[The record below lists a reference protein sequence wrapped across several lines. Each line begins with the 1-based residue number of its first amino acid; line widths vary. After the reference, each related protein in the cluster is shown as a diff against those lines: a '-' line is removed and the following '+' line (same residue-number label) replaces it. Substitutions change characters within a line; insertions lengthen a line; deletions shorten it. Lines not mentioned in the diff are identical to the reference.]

1 MHHLIKSMHNGLRE
15 AISNNDG
22 MGGAT
27 LSPARPG
34 PHQILNKISN
44 DYRH

>member
-1 MHHLIKSMHNGLRE
+1 MWE
-15 AISNNDG
+15 AQSWKRILMQFLFGRAFSIAP

-44 DYRH
+44 D